1 MDGSPNYGMEAMKR
15 VELLTNYMMLE
26 VLMTCAGKEEDL
38 RKCFL
43 ENLHF
48 LKLSLSFTFRDI
60 PLKPEI
66 LDNIEV
72 MLGPCTSEGEKAI
85 VEALLKGFKNYKIK
99 DSLFKGKIRRNK

>member
-26 VLMTCAGKEEDL
+26 LLMTCAGKEEDL

-48 LKLSLSFTFRDI
+48 LKLSFKFHFQR
-60 PLKPEI
+60 PEI

>member
-26 VLMTCAGKEEDL
+26 LLMTCAGKEEDL

-48 LKLSLSFTFRDI
+48 LKLS
-60 PLKPEI
+60 
-66 LDNIEV
+66 
-72 MLGPCTSEGEKAI
+72 
-85 VEALLKGFKNYKIK
+85 FK
-99 DSLFKGKIRRNK
+99 FHF